1 MPVSLITAKCQ
12 NTQVPRVSGVVSSTF
27 CSKSSILNEQIK
39 GVKMCARVCKYV
51 NLIAAVFSA
60 LTGSAAEGA

>member
-1 MPVSLITAKCQ
+1 MPVSLIMAECQ
-12 NTQVPRVSGVVSSTF
+12 NTQVPRVSGVSSTF
-27 CSKSSILNEQIK
+27 CSKNSILNEQIK